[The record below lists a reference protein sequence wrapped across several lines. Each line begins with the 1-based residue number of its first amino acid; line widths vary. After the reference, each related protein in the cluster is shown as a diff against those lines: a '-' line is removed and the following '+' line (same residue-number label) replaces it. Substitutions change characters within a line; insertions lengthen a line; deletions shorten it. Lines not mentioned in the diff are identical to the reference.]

1 MIGRLGRRVKAQREA
16 RRMTQ
21 EALAKKVGIHRVYL
35 AQIEASSKTPSL
47 HTLERLAK
55 ALGVKVTDLLD

>member
-1 MIGRLGRRVKAQREA
+1 
-16 RRMTQ
+16 MTQ